1 MKHEG
6 SYQLYAKDGEEEGPR
21 FEEGVFIYRIECP
34 RNEMT
39 ISGATGP
46 NSTKINGKYRA
57 TIKGIEHMYNDHLLF
72 KKSEDLDNKDVWLW
86 FDTETGQWWVSN
98 ADARGQP
105 HATGFARS
113 AAQNFLSV
121 WEHPWDECTP
131 GWHEWEVYDA
141 DAAEWSS
148 QTLTV
153 EKLPENGFIRMK
165 KQPDIFSEPIET
177 HPQVPDSAKV
187 VHDEV
192 IKVKRRA
199 LIPTVEPNISEISL
213 EAVVATPGAS
223 DAGSRKRVKFVL
235 NRSVKPYTLDYY
247 EGKETPVLS
256 KITSLNENEGVISIT
271 GRIGDA
277 SESREVTPSYS
288 EDVKEVQSLARKASL
303 LPALPHEVYLEVGR
317 TTTHRESG
325 WIPVKN
331 SHGRRVAF
339 QLIKKS
345 ERDLPKWELT
355 EKLLEELD
363 DEIDPQMTDHLNPN
377 KPDAALDPAEIRIRF
392 NDLMLEDREEK
403 VKVANLESHLAER
416 AKNCAGI
423 LFPFF

>member
-1 MKHEG
+1 M
-6 SYQLYAKDGEEEGPR
+6 QDGEEEGPR

-34 RNEMT
+34 RNEMVRLRNSNILTRAGLMLAPDSRQT

-165 KQPDIFSEPIET
+165 KQPDIFSEPIGSFGYSCMCGSAPSKVRVLSAAVSAET

-199 LIPTVEPNISEISL
+199 LIPTVEPNISEVMSIAIIARASL
-213 EAVVATPGAS
+213 PLT
-223 DAGSRKRVKFVL
+223 
-235 NRSVKPYTLDYY
+235 
-247 EGKETPVLS
+247 
-256 KITSLNENEGVISIT
+256 I
-271 GRIGDA
+271 
-277 SESREVTPSYS
+277 
-288 EDVKEVQSLARKASL
+288 VQS
-303 LPALPHEVYLEVGR
+303 
-317 TTTHRESG
+317 
-325 WIPVKN
+325 
-331 SHGRRVAF
+331 
-339 QLIKKS
+339 
-345 ERDLPKWELT
+345 DLP
-355 EKLLEELD
+355 
-363 DEIDPQMTDHLNPN
+363 
-377 KPDAALDPAEIRIRF
+377 
-392 NDLMLEDREEK
+392 
-403 VKVANLESHLAER
+403 
-416 AKNCAGI
+416 
-423 LFPFF
+423 